1 MKVLV
6 LSQYWHPENGV
17 PQRRWTWLSRELRE
31 LGHEVYAI
39 VPPPHYEREISFRNW
54 LESLKT
60 RKAKLEEK
68 GPSGERVV
76 RTLYFPAG
84 RSVTQR
90 VLNQAAV
97 GLGAILMV
105 VRRPKWLRKLSPDL
119 IIATVPALPTAIV
132 AYMASRILKV
142 PYHID
147 LRDAWPDL
155 LEQSSEWNRATGK
168 KSFREKVLLKGP
180 FQVLSAITRSSVNFA
195 LRHAESII
203 VTSEY
208 LEKSLKKRKELFLND
223 SPPQVRTIRNLFPPE
238 TPISSDSRAYR
249 SREEGPLRVL
259 YAGTLGRAQNLMNVL
274 DAYEIAQSMG
284 VDIQLRMIGAGASRE
299 ALTSRIK
306 ERGLDIRIEGRKSA
320 SELRDDYAWADTALV
335 HLTDWEPLL
344 RAVPS
349 KTYELMASGIHISGV
364 IQGEA
369 ADLIENLNAGH
380 VVPPESPKALAQL
393 WQKLADDRTLLDI
406 SSQGSDWVLEQSQS
420 AVPDTL
426 TQVLLGRRK

>member
-1 MKVLV
+1 M
-6 LSQYWHPENGV
+6 
-17 PQRRWTWLSRELRE
+17 PQRRWTWLSRELSQ

-39 VPPPHYEREISFRNW
+39 VPPPHNEREISFRNW
-54 LESLKT
+54 LESMKPRKT
-60 RKAKLEEK
+60 KPQEV
-68 GPSGERVV
+68 GPSGEKIF
-76 RTLYFPAG
+76 RTMYFPAG

-97 GLGAILMV
+97 GLGAILTV
-105 VRRPKWLRKLSPDL
+105 VRRPKWLRELSPDL

-132 AYMASRILKV
+132 AYAASRILKI

-155 LEQSSEWNRATGK
+155 LDQSNEWNRATGR
-168 KSFREKVLLKGP
+168 KSFRERLLLKGP
-180 FQVLSAITRSSVNFA
+180 FQVLSAITRSSVNFS

-208 LEKSLKKRKELFLND
+208 LENSLRTRTELSTNGA
-223 SPPQVRTIRNLFPPE
+223 PPQVLTIRNLFPPE
-238 TPISSDSRAYR
+238 TPVTAELRNPVARSD
-249 SREEGPLRVL
+249 GPLRVL

-284 VDIQLRMIGAGASRE
+284 VGIQLRMIGAGASRE

-306 ERGLDIRIEGRKSA
+306 KRGLDIVIEGRKPA

-335 HLTDWEPLL
+335 HLTDWAPLQ

-349 KTYELMASGIHISGV
+349 KTYELMSSGIHISGV
-364 IQGEA
+364 IKGEA
-369 ADLIENLNAGH
+369 ADLIQNLNAGH
-380 VVPPESPKALAQL
+380 VVPPESPKELAQL
-393 WQKLADDRTLLDI
+393 WQKLADDRSLLDI
-406 SSQGSDWVLEQSQS
+406 SSQGSEWVLEQSQT
-420 AVPDTL
+420 AVPDAL
-426 TQVLLGRRK
+426 TQVVLGRRK